1 MNEILKRR
9 KEGLIMKKFLSMTL
23 VAAMAMSLAACGGS
37 NSGNEADSTGASDS
51 GKKYIVATDTVFAPF
66 EFTDENNEFVGID
79 VDILA
84 AVAEDQGFDYE
95 MRSLGFD
102 AAVAS
107 LESGQS
113 DAVIAGMSITEERQQ
128 KYDFS
133 ESYYDSYVCMAVAA
147 DGDVAGYEDLKGK
160 TVAAKTGTQGAL
172 CAESLKEEYGFDIQY
187 FDESSLMYQDV
198 VTGNS
203 AACFEDQPVMAYGIS
218 QGNGLKIVAEEKE
231 SFSTPYGFAVMKGE
245 NTELL
250 DMFNTGLANIIENG
264 TYDEIVAKYTSAE

>member
-1 MNEILKRR
+1 
-9 KEGLIMKKFLSMTL
+9 MKKLMSMTL
-23 VAAMAMSLAACGGS
+23 IAAMTMSLAACGS
-37 NSGNEADSTGASDS
+37 SSSGDEGEDAGASS

-66 EFTDENNEFVGID
+66 EFTDESNQFVGID

-84 AVAEDQGFDYE
+84 AVAADQGFEYE
-95 MRSLGFD
+95 LQPLGFD

-133 ESYYDSYVCMAVAA
+133 DAYFDSYVCMAVAE
-147 DGDVAGYEDLKGK
+147 DGDIKSYDDLKGK
-160 TVAAKTGTQGAL
+160 TIAAKTGTQGSL
-172 CAESLKEEYGFDIQY
+172 CAESLKGKYGFDVQY

-203 AACFEDQPVMAYGIS
+203 LACFEDQPVMAYGIS
-218 QGNGLKIVAEEKE
+218 QGNGLKIVTEEKE
-231 SFSTPYGFAVMKGE
+231 NFSTPYGFAVMKGE
-245 NTELL
+245 NAELL
-250 DMFNTGLANIIENG
+250 EMFNAGLANIIENG